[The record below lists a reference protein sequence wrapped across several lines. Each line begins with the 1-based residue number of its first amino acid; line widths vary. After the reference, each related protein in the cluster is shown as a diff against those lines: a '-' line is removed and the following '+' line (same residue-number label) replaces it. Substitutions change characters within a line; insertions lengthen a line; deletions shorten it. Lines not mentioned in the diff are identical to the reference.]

1 MARTNRYKPKQ
12 VIDALHECKGM
23 VSLAAKRLGCDTQ
36 TIYNY
41 ATRFPAVQE
50 ARENSV
56 VELLDAAELTMWN
69 AIQRGDTGAAM
80 FVLRYLGKDRGY
92 VERREEKV
100 TATVQHEHIHVWK
113 ERLQAAHTA
122 LEARR
127 SQQTIDHT
135 DYRTLSPG
143 GASADDAS

>member
-12 VIDALHECKGM
+12 VIEALQECKGM
-23 VSLAAKRLGCDTQ
+23 VSLAAKKLGLSPQAVRDYC
-36 TIYNY
+36 
-41 ATRFPAVQE
+41 ARFPDIQA
-50 ARENSV
+50 ARESSV

-127 SQQTIDHT
+127 SQAIDHT
-135 DYRTLSPG
+135 EYRTLSPG
-143 GASADDAS
+143 ETHADDAS